1 MTPDAQKTAGKITQR
16 MSHILQDLAGL
27 GHGIHS
33 KHQTDIKKMKKDW
46 NPFAG
51 EAATED

>member
-1 MTPDAQKTAGKITQR
+1 

-33 KHQTDIKKMKKDW
+33 KHQTDIKKMKKAWD
-46 NPFAG
+46 PFAE